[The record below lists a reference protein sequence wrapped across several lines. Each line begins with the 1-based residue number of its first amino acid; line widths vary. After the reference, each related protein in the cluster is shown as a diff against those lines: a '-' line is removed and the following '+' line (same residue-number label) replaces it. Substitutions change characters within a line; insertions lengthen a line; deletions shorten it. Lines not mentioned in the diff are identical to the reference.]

1 MRDSH
6 AVRDWG
12 EESDRKDNKK
22 NSSKKNTS
30 KNAYEVDY
38 SDERFTEVNTQ
49 KQEALTE
56 LEQTYGGIIDQT
68 DKYYDDQIQAS
79 KDWADKQTQL
89 QNEKTDFAIEQIEQ
103 QKEQARDDYIDEQSA
118 SYVDW
123 KEQSN
128 DYGVQAEQRAAQG
141 LSNTGFSESSQV
153 SMWNAYQ
160 NRVTTAREAYQRAVL
175 NYNNAITEARLQNNA
190 ALAEIAYNALQ
201 QQLELS
207 LQGFQYKNQ
216 LLLEQYNKQLEVD
229 QMYYTR
235 WQDVLEQMNTEN
247 ALAEQIRQFNESMAL
262 QREQFEF
269 EVYMATKDDDSS
281 GGGGSYSS
289 GGSSSKTATINK
301 DTGSQMSSVT
311 KQSILDAGLGPVSQQ
326 GLADA
331 VAAGKVYTSKDS
343 NGNTVVRNIEQSA
356 EKIKDTTAH
365 G

>member
-1 MRDSH
+1 MFSSGFGSH
-6 AVRDWG
+6 RG
-12 EESDRKDNKK
+12 GDRGNNSNK
-22 NSSKKNTS
+22 NS
-30 KNAYEVDY
+30 YDIDY
-38 SDERFTEVNTQ
+38 SDERFTKVEDE
-49 KQEALTE
+49 KKEALTD
-56 LEQTYGGIIDQT
+56 LEQTYGDIINKS

-118 SYVDW
+118 SFVDW

-128 DYGVQAEQRAAQG
+128 EYGAQAEQRAAQG

-153 SMWNAYQ
+153 SMWNTYQ

-207 LQGFQYKNQ
+207 LQGFQYKNT

-262 QREQFEF
+262 QRAQFAF
-269 EVYMATKDDDSS
+269 QVAQANKNNSS
-281 GGGGSYSS
+281 SSS
-289 GGSSSKTATINK
+289 GGSSS
-301 DTGSQMSSVT
+301 SSSSSSYTPT
-311 KQSILDAGLGPVSQQ
+311 KQTSSGMASDTRDSILALGQGPISAENLASQVASGKVSQSTSTSTGNEIFTYAGLQT
-326 GLADA
+326 
-331 VAAGKVYTSKDS
+331 Y
-343 NGNTVVRNIEQSA
+343 
-356 EKIKDTTAH
+356 
-365 G
+365 

>member
-1 MRDSH
+1 MFSSGFGGSRGGGFGNNS
-6 AVRDWG
+6 
-12 EESDRKDNKK
+12 NK
-22 NSSKKNTS
+22 NN
-30 KNAYEVDY
+30 YDIDY
-38 SDERFTEVNTQ
+38 TDERFTKVEDE
-49 KQEALTE
+49 KKEALTD
-56 LEQTYGGIIDQT
+56 LEQTYGDIIGKT
-68 DKYYDDQIQAS
+68 DKYYEDQIQAS

-103 QKEQARDDYIDEQSA
+103 QKEQAREDYIDEQSA

-128 DYGVQAEQRAAQG
+128 EYGAEAEQRAAQG

-153 SMWNAYQ
+153 SMWNTYQ

-175 NYNNAITEARLQNNA
+175 NYNNAITDARLQNNS

-262 QREQFEF
+262 QREQFAFQQFTYFDSKE
-269 EVYMATKDDDSS
+269 DSS
-281 GGGGSYSS
+281 GGGGGGSSSS
-289 GGSSSKTATINK
+289 GGSSSGSTIKKSSGTSAEDALNAAIAGGATK
-301 DTGSQMSSVT
+301 DKVSNAISQ
-311 KQSILDAGLGPVSQQ
+311 
-326 GLADA
+326 A
-331 VAAGKVYTSKDS
+331 VS
-343 NGNTVVRNIEQSA
+343 NGTITKEEASSLRE
-356 EKIKDTTAH
+356 TYTPR
-365 G
+365 GYTY

>member
-1 MRDSH
+1 MFSSGFGGSRGGGFGNNS
-6 AVRDWG
+6 
-12 EESDRKDNKK
+12 NK
-22 NSSKKNTS
+22 NS
-30 KNAYEVDY
+30 YDIDY
-38 SDERFTEVNTQ
+38 TDERFTKVEDE
-49 KQEALTE
+49 KKEALTD

-103 QKEQARDDYIDEQSA
+103 QKEQAREDYIDDQSA

-128 DYGVQAEQRAAQG
+128 EYGAQAEQRAAQG

-153 SMWNAYQ
+153 SMWNTYQ
-160 NRVTTAREAYQRAVL
+160 NRVTTARESYQRAVL

-190 ALAEIAYNALQ
+190 ALAEIAYNAFR

-207 LQGFQYKNQ
+207 LQGFQYKNT

-235 WQDVLEQMNTEN
+235 WQDVLEQMNTES

-262 QREQFEF
+262 QREQFAF
-269 EVYMATKDDDSS
+269 QVAQANKNNSSSSS
-281 GGGGSYSS
+281 GGGSSSSSSSS
-289 GGSSSKTATINK
+289 GYTPTKTNSTS
-301 DTGSQMSSVT
+301 TMSDVT
-311 KQSILDAGLGPVSQQ
+311 RQSILDAGLGPVSQQ

-343 NGNTVVRNIEQSA
+343 NGNTVVRNIEKSA